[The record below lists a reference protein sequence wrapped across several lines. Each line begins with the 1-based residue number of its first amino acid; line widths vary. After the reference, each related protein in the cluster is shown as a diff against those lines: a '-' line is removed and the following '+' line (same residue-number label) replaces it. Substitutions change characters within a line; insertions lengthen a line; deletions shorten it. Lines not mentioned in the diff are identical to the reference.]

1 MGNEKRIRDIMVP
14 IEEYHTIGQEAELRA
29 AMKIVKK
36 DYEDMK
42 AGKIAGFHK
51 TLFVTGESGK
61 IVGKLS
67 MHDFVQGLIPDQ
79 AKAPELSRAY
89 YSVLS
94 SRALEVE
101 EEIRDFQQRFEWL
114 HSGFLGL
121 IKQAA
126 GKKVK
131 EVMSPVHPV
140 LKEEDTI
147 NHAIYAMFK
156 EKVRRP
162 LVVRDGQIVGV
173 VDSIHI
179 FNEFIE
185 LVAFE

>member
-1 MGNEKRIRDIMVP
+1 MGEEKKVKDIMVP
-14 IEEYHTIGQEAELRA
+14 IEEYHTLDQHAELRVA
-29 AMKIVKK
+29 LQIVKK
-36 DYEDMK
+36 DFEDLK
-42 AGKIAGFHK
+42 AGKINSFHK
-51 TLFVTGESGK
+51 TLFVTGKNGK

-67 MHDFVQGLIPDQ
+67 MHDFVEGLVPEH

-94 SRALEVE
+94 SRAMEVE

-114 HSGFLGL
+114 HRGFFELV
-121 IKQAA
+121 KQEA

-131 EVMSPVHPV
+131 EVMSSVHPV

-156 EKVRRP
+156 EKIRRP
-162 LVVRDGQIVGV
+162 LVIRDGEIVGV

-179 FNEFIE
+179 FNELIE
-185 LVAFE
+185 TMDFA

>member
-1 MGNEKRIRDIMVP
+1 MGEEKKIKDIMVP
-14 IEEYHTIGQEAELRA
+14 IEEYHTIDQEAELRA
-29 AMKIVKK
+29 AMRIVKK
-36 DYEDMK
+36 DNEDLK
-42 AGKIAGFHK
+42 AGKIRSFHK
-51 TLFVTGESGK
+51 TLFVTGRKGK

-67 MHDFVQGLIPDQ
+67 MHDFVQGLIPEQ
-79 AKAPELSRAY
+79 AKAPELSRAF

-101 EEIRDFQQRFEWL
+101 EEVRDFQQRFEWL
-114 HSGFLGL
+114 HHGFLEL
-121 IKQAA
+121 VKQEG

-140 LKEEDTI
+140 LKEEDSI

-162 LVVRDGQIVGV
+162 LVVRHGQIVGV

-179 FNEFIE
+179 FNELIE
-185 LVAFE
+185 LVDFE

>member
-1 MGNEKRIRDIMVP
+1 MEDEKKVKDIMVP
-14 IEEYHTIGQEAELRA
+14 VEEYRTISQEVELHVA
-29 AMKIVKK
+29 LNIVKK
-36 DYEDMK
+36 DSEDLK
-42 AGKIAGFHK
+42 AGKISSFHK
-51 TLFVTGESGK
+51 TLFVTGKNGK

-67 MHDFVQGLIPDQ
+67 MHDFVQGLIPEQ
-79 AKAPELSRAY
+79 AKAPELSRAF

-94 SRALEVE
+94 SRAMEVE
-101 EEIRDFQQRFEWL
+101 EEVRDFQQRFQWL
-114 HSGFLGL
+114 HHGFLEL
-121 IKQAA
+121 VRQEA

-140 LKEEDTI
+140 LKEEDSI

-162 LVVRDGQIVGV
+162 LVVRKGEIVGV

-179 FNEFIE
+179 FNELIDLIDVE
-185 LVAFE
+185 